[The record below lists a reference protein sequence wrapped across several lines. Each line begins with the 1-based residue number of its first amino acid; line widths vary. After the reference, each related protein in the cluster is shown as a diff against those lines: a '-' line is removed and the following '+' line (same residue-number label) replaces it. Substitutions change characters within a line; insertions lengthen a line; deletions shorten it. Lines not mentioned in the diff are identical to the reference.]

1 MCMKIWLIRKID
13 EIELELKYMK
23 ALLIMLQQV
32 EQATDYSDS
41 DSDSDDEEDIR
52 WSDNIHAICVKCK
65 GHMYYDS
72 RRHKLGDPH
81 YCEECKKS
89 KERDSDDSIRTDDVK
104 AITDSDDETEEE
116 TLLRE
121 ALEKIIEFKNKNKN
135 I

>member
-13 EIELELKYMK
+13 EIELELKYMR
-23 ALLIMLQQV
+23 ALLIMLEKV
-32 EQATDYSDS
+32 EKATDYSDS
-41 DSDSDDEEDIR
+41 DSDNDSLR
-52 WSDNIHAICVKCK
+52 TDNI
-65 GHMYYDS
+65 
-72 RRHKLGDPH
+72 
-81 YCEECKKS
+81 
-89 KERDSDDSIRTDDVK
+89 K

>member
-13 EIELELKYMK
+13 EIELELKYMR
-23 ALLIMLQQV
+23 ALLIMLEKV
-32 EQATDYSDS
+32 EKATDYSDS
-41 DSDSDDEEDIR
+41 DSD
-52 WSDNIHAICVKCK
+52 N
-65 GHMYYDS
+65 
-72 RRHKLGDPH
+72 
-81 YCEECKKS
+81 
-89 KERDSDDSIRTDDVK
+89 DSIRTDDVK

>member
-13 EIELELKYMK
+13 EIELDLKYMR
-23 ALLIMLQQV
+23 ALLIMLEKV
-32 EQATDYSDS
+32 EKATDYSDS
-41 DSDSDDEEDIR
+41 DSD
-52 WSDNIHAICVKCK
+52 N
-65 GHMYYDS
+65 DS
-72 RRHKLGDPH
+72 L
-81 YCEECKKS
+81 
-89 KERDSDDSIRTDDVK
+89 RTDDIK

>member
-13 EIELELKYMK
+13 GIELELKYMR
-23 ALLIMLQQV
+23 ALLIMLEKV
-32 EQATDYSDS
+32 EKATDYSDS
-41 DSDSDDEEDIR
+41 DSD
-52 WSDNIHAICVKCK
+52 N
-65 GHMYYDS
+65 DS
-72 RRHKLGDPH
+72 L
-81 YCEECKKS
+81 
-89 KERDSDDSIRTDDVK
+89 RTDDIK

>member
-13 EIELELKYMK
+13 EIELELKYMR
-23 ALLIMLQQV
+23 ALLIMLEQV
-32 EQATDYSDS
+32 EKATDYSDS
-41 DSDSDDEEDIR
+41 DSD
-52 WSDNIHAICVKCK
+52 N
-65 GHMYYDS
+65 DS
-72 RRHKLGDPH
+72 L
-81 YCEECKKS
+81 
-89 KERDSDDSIRTDDVK
+89 RTDDIK

>member
-13 EIELELKYMK
+13 EIELELKYMR
-23 ALLIMLQQV
+23 ALLIMLEKV
-32 EQATDYSDS
+32 EKATDYSDS
-41 DSDSDDEEDIR
+41 DSD
-52 WSDNIHAICVKCK
+52 N
-65 GHMYYDS
+65 DS
-72 RRHKLGDPH
+72 L
-81 YCEECKKS
+81 
-89 KERDSDDSIRTDDVK
+89 RTDDVK